1 MYLILLAGYIDH
13 MMNKET
19 AMKLELGKVG
29 EIYLNDPAYDEKLK
43 AIRSLVSLM
52 NAKRKQAGEDK
63 VPYNHYV
70 AVRRYKVEL
79 YFRLG
84 RNNPNRTVY
93 AAGGGGGNRF
103 GGGNFRINKEDAERV
118 AIYIRDAIV
127 SK

>member
-1 MYLILLAGYIDH
+1 MLAGYIDH

-63 VPYNHYV
+63 VLYNHYV
-70 AVRRYKVEL
+70 AVRRYKVDL

-93 AAGGGGGNRF
+93 AARYGC
-103 GGGNFRINKEDAERV
+103 GNFRINKEDAERV

>member
-1 MYLILLAGYIDH
+1 
-13 MMNKET
+13 
-19 AMKLELGKVG
+19 MKLELGKVG
-29 EIYLNDPAYDEKLK
+29 EIYLTDPAYDEKLK

-63 VPYNHYV
+63 VPNNHYV
-70 AVRRYKVEL
+70 AVRRYKVDL

-84 RNNPNRTVY
+84 HNNPNRTVY
-93 AAGGGGGNRF
+93 ATRYGCGG
-103 GGGNFRINKEDAERV
+103 FRINKKDAERV